1 MVPKASNPPAREYRK
16 EKTNI
21 IVAHRFSAV
30 QNADKIIVLQNGV
43 ITDVGSS
50 KELLRY
56 DNWYKL
62 QYLKQLKG
70 DVYE

>member
-1 MVPKASNPPAREYRK
+1 MD
-16 EKTNI
+16 I
-21 IVAHRFSAV
+21 
-30 QNADKIIVLQNGV
+30 QNGV